1 MNDESNPDSEFRGA
15 NEFQIRNP
23 KAERNERPALCSD
36 LELQASFEFRHS
48 DFVIVQSPSRRLSK
62 SRFSAVLNRPLAR
75 TIRGVTPEASPHPP
89 VGEVVRPT
97 TLIEAQRL
105 GRRLGV
111 ALTIASETFQHTGSF
126 KFRAAYHLAS
136 QVRQRHI
143 ITASSG
149 NFGQALARA
158 CELVHKSCLVVMPS
172 TSARIKV
179 DAVREF
185 GGEVELIEVTQTTRT
200 ARVRELAAL
209 HGDAYIASPY
219 DDPLVIEGNATLGTE
234 LADAGQSFD
243 CIIAPVGGGGLTSGL
258 IRGLRASGCPVQ
270 VYGAEPEL
278 ANDAARS
285 LRSGSLLANETEPPT
300 IADGVRTL
308 SLGQHNWA
316 ILRDGLEGII
326 EVSEEQIK
334 ESVRLLFT
342 LANLKVEP
350 TGALGVAA
358 LLAAPK
364 LFYGH
369 TVCCI
374 ASGGNVDPELFRNI
388 LVG

>member
-1 MNDESNPDSEFRGA
+1 M
-15 NEFQIRNP
+15 
-23 KAERNERPALCSD
+23 
-36 LELQASFEFRHS
+36 AS
-48 DFVIVQSPSRRLSK
+48 
-62 SRFSAVLNRPLAR
+62 
-75 TIRGVTPEASPHPP
+75 EASSHPP

-97 TLIEAQRL
+97 TFIEAPRL

-111 ALTIASETFQHTGSF
+111 VLTIASETFQHTGSF

-136 QVRQRHI
+136 QVWQRHI

-149 NFGQALARA
+149 NFGQGLACA
-158 CELVHKSCLVVMPS
+158 CQRLGKSCLVVMPH

-179 DAVREF
+179 EAVREF
-185 GGEVELIEVTQTTRT
+185 GGEVELIDVTQTTR
-200 ARVRELAAL
+200 AERVRELAAQR
-209 HGDAYIASPY
+209 GDVYVASPY
-219 DDPLVIEGNATLGTE
+219 DDPLVIEGNATLGAE
-234 LADAGQSFD
+234 LAASGKSFD
-243 CIIAPVGGGGLTSGL
+243 FVLAPVGGGGLTSG
-258 IRGLRASGCPVQ
+258 IIQGLRACGCPTR

-285 LRSGSLLANETEPPT
+285 LRAGRLLANESEPST

-308 SLGQHNWA
+308 SLGLHNWA
-316 ILRDGLEGII
+316 ILRDGLEGIV

-334 ESVRLLFT
+334 GSVRLLFT

-364 LFYGH
+364 LFEGKA
-369 TVCCI
+369 VCCV
-374 ASGGNVDPELFRNI
+374 ASGGNVDPALFRDLLAGQATI
-388 LVG
+388 

>member
-1 MNDESNPDSEFRGA
+1 MASEFG
-15 NEFQIRNP
+15 
-23 KAERNERPALCSD
+23 
-36 LELQASFEFRHS
+36 
-48 DFVIVQSPSRRLSK
+48 
-62 SRFSAVLNRPLAR
+62 
-75 TIRGVTPEASPHPP
+75 PHPS

-97 TLIEAQRL
+97 TLLEAPRL

-111 ALTIASETFQHTGSF
+111 ELTIASETFQHTGSF

-136 QVRQRHI
+136 KVRQRHI

-158 CELVHKSCLVVMPS
+158 CQMLRKSCLVVMPS
-172 TSARIKV
+172 NSAGIKV

-185 GGEVELIEVTQTTRT
+185 GGEVELIDVTRITRS

-219 DDPLVIEGNATLGTE
+219 DDPLVIEGNATLGAE
-234 LADAGQSFD
+234 LAGSGKSFD
-243 CIIAPVGGGGLTSGL
+243 CIIAPVGGGGLASGI

-285 LRSGSLLANETEPPT
+285 LRSGRLLSNETEPPT

-308 SLGQHNWA
+308 SVGQHNWA

-326 EVSEEQIK
+326 EVSEDQIK

-364 LFYGH
+364 LFLGQA
-369 TVCCI
+369 VCCI
-374 ASGGNVDPELFRNI
+374 ASGGNVDPEVFRSI
-388 LVG
+388 LAG